1 MAKRKK
7 KIEEIKQGD
16 YEFFRSEVEAQD
28 GVQLLSA
35 AEIEDPKPNR
45 TGSYVLDSDLY
56 IPFPEGRII
65 EVFGDEGSCKTTLTL
80 EAAGQACLEGKYV
93 LYVNMEKSLNL
104 SLMRTVRTLRPF
116 LDRAIEKLKNN
127 EPFDPKDCPLW
138 ILRASNGEQ
147 ALESIRKFASMF
159 PGSMTILDSIDA
171 AQPEAVMSGAV
182 GENKVGNLPKLMSD
196 AMRKLIDVSEANK
209 VAMIFIN
216 QVREKIGVMY
226 GDPRDT
232 SGGRAMKFYASQ
244 RIQLMKPGKAQV
256 FADSDGNKI
265 GVIVR
270 YKIIKNKVAPDGQE
284 GQFTILLNHGIFREQ
299 EIVTQ
304 CLQFGVLEFGG
315 RGGKQ
320 VLLPVIDRETGEPIV
335 ENGEVKKVAMKQFN
349 AALRLL
355 MDTKLYHMLLG
366 QLETVMS
373 NESTDLV
380 EELLDEVSDID

>member
-1 MAKRKK
+1 VAKRKK